1 MILDIILA
9 ILLVIACIKGYQRGL
24 IVAVFSLVAIIIG
37 LAAAMK
43 LSTAVAKYI
52 GNTVSVSE
60 KWLPF
65 ISFLV
70 VFIVVVLLIRV
81 GANLLQK
88 AVETILLGFANRLGG
103 ILLYAI
109 IFITVYSIFLFY
121 AVQINFIKTET
132 LQASATYSFIQ
143 PWGPKAINIF
153 GSIIPWFKDMFAEL
167 EQFFDGMSKT
177 I

>member
-1 MILDIILA
+1 MIIDIILA
-9 ILLVIACIKGYQRGL
+9 ILLVIAVIKGYQRGL
-24 IVAVFSLVAIIIG
+24 IVAVFSFVAIIIG

-52 GNTVSVSE
+52 GDAVSVSE

-70 VFIVVVLLIRV
+70 VFIGVVLLIRI

-88 AVETILLGFANRLGG
+88 AVETVMLGFVNRLGG
-103 ILLYAI
+103 ILLYAV

-121 AVQINFIKTET
+121 AVQVNFIKPET
-132 LQASATYSFIQ
+132 LQASATYNFLQ
-143 PWGPKAINIF
+143 PWGPKAMSIF
-153 GSIIPWFKDMFAEL
+153 GSIIPWFKDMFIQL
-167 EQFFDGMSKT
+167 EQFFDGVSGKV
-177 I
+177 